1 MVTRGTMP
9 RPSGHTRTLRPVSS
23 AADLLAEAA
32 AHPTSGW
39 DFSWLGDRMSMSGVP
54 WDYRAI
60 VEAEVARATRVL
72 DMGTGGGERLAQISS
87 LPERTVA
94 TEGWAPNVPVAAAR
108 LAPLGI
114 RVVHDEGAVDNVDQ
128 VDRPSRGR
136 LAFRNA
142 AFDLVIN
149 RHEAF
154 AAEEVFRVLGSGGRF
169 ITQQADSAGG
179 DAGELIGLPPLAS
192 RQFDRSFATA
202 QLEAA
207 GFVVHDGAD
216 AIEAISFSDV
226 GAFAWYLRMVPWA
239 VPAFTIDEHRRALER
254 LHESGVPIVVRGLR
268 FWLSARK
275 ETRA

>member
-1 MVTRGTMP
+1 
-9 RPSGHTRTLRPVSS
+9 VSS

-54 WDYRAI
+54 WDYRTI

-72 DMGTGGGERLAQISS
+72 DMGTGGGERLAEIRS

-94 TEGWAPNVPVAAAR
+94 TEGWAPNVPVAEAR

-114 RVVHDEGAVDNVDQ
+114 RVVHDEGAIDNVDQ
-128 VDRPSRGR
+128 VERPHRGR
-136 LAFRNA
+136 LAFRDA
-142 AFDLVIN
+142 AFDVVIN

-179 DAGELIGLPPLAS
+179 DAGELIGLPPRSGRL
-192 RQFDRSFATA
+192 FDRSFATA

-207 GFVVHDGAD
+207 GFVVHEGAD
-216 AIEAISFSDV
+216 AIETITFADV
-226 GAFAWYLRMVPWA
+226 GAFAWYLRMVPWS
-239 VPAFTIDEHRRALER
+239 VPAFTIDAHRPALER
-254 LHESGVPIVVRGLR
+254 LHDSGIPIVVRGLR
-268 FWLSARK
+268 FWLKATK
-275 ETRA
+275 ETT